1 MIRRIIGVWL
11 VLFFGTISLLKAQDP
26 EFSQFY
32 ANPLYLNPALTGTP
46 KCPRANLNYRN
57 QWPALGKTYVTY
69 SASYDQYV
77 RMLEGSIGVLL
88 YQDVQGDGA
97 INTTNISGMYSYT
110 FQVNRNFFLNAA
122 FQASYIQKKLN
133 WNFIFPDMIHPL
145 YGPIYP
151 TSEVL
156 VPTDN
161 TKGHFDFSTG
171 IIGYNREY
179 FFGIAVHHLTQPTES
194 FRGIDDA
201 VLPRKFTLH
210 FGTNI
215 PLKGTGLKK
224 GDLSLSPNLLFQQQQ
239 DFQQMNWGLYLNRK
253 GIVLGTWFR
262 QNLTFHYDSF
272 IMLIGYVQDKMKFAY
287 SYDLTTSQ
295 LRNQTL
301 GAHEVS
307 FSMIFPCKQRK
318 NKFRTISCP
327 SF

>member
-1 MIRRIIGVWL
+1 MIRRQVGICL
-11 VLFFGTISLLKAQDP
+11 VLIFGTLGSLKAQDP

-32 ANPLYLNPALTGTP
+32 ANPLYLNPALTGTV
-46 KCPRANLNYRN
+46 KCPRATLNYRN

-69 SASYDQYV
+69 SASYDQFV
-77 RMLEGSIGVLL
+77 RILEGSVGILL

-110 FQVNRNFFLNAA
+110 FQINRNFYINGAL
-122 FQASYIQKKLN
+122 QATYIQKKLN
-133 WNFIFPDMIHPL
+133 MEFIFPDMLHPL

-161 TKGHFDFSTG
+161 SKGHFDLSTG
-171 IIGYNREY
+171 LIGYNRNY
-179 FFGIAVHHLTQPTES
+179 FFGLAVHHLTEPTES
-194 FRGIDDA
+194 WRGNDDA

-215 PLKGTGLKK
+215 PIGNKK
-224 GDLSLSPNLLFQQQQ
+224 DNISISPNLLFQQQQ

-253 GIVLGTWFR
+253 GIVFGAWFR
-262 QNLTFHYDSF
+262 QNLTFNYDSF
-272 IMLIGYVQDKMKFAY
+272 ILLLGYVQDKMKFAY
-287 SYDLTTSQ
+287 SYDITTSQ

-307 FSMIFPCKQRK
+307 FTMTFPCKQRK
-318 NKFRTISCP
+318 AKFRTISCP